1 MAIRYEVTEAN
12 EILAWN
18 DELEQT
24 EPFLYQ
30 PHYPDGQP
38 FADAADAQAWAEAW
52 YASFIN
58 PENNPEPPVS
68 PTV

>member
-1 MAIRYEVTEAN
+1 MAIRYEVTAQN
-12 EILAWN
+12 EVLAWN

-30 PHYPDGQP
+30 PCYPNGSP
-38 FADAADAQAWAEAW
+38 FADTADAQAWAEAW
-52 YASFIN
+52 YAAFID